1 MGTPRRR
8 LGWGA
13 LWFGLGLAVG
23 VATTLAW
30 HLYQVGRPGGLP
42 PRRYEATVF
51 LPLVDN
57 DGRPV
62 PEEQWQEAL
71 GLLVTELGGATLGPP
86 VEGCWRDADGAIRR
100 EPVRPVV
107 VSFEQDRLASFRK
120 TLQQVGRRLGQRVLY
135 TRFSEPRVELT
146 PVAPDEAEKGP

>member
-13 LWFGLGLAVG
+13 LGFGLGLAVG
-23 VATTLAW
+23 VAVTYAW
-30 HLYQVGRPGGLP
+30 HLQQASRPGGLP

-57 DGRPV
+57 EGRKV

-71 GLLVTELGGATLGPP
+71 GMLVTELGGATLGAP
-86 VEGCWRDADGAIRR
+86 VEGCWRDADGTVRR

-107 VSFEQDRLASFRK
+107 VSFEQDRLASFRR
-120 TLQQVGRRLGQRVLY
+120 TLQRVGRRLGQQVLY
-135 TRFSEPRVELT
+135 TRFSEPHIELT
-146 PVAPDEAEKGP
+146 PVAPDAAENGP

>member
-8 LGWGA
+8 FVWAA

-23 VATTLAW
+23 AAATFAW
-30 HLYQVGRPGGLP
+30 HLHQVGRFGGLP
-42 PRRYEATVF
+42 PRRSEATVF

-62 PEEQWQEAL
+62 PEERWQEAL
-71 GLLVTELGGATLGPP
+71 GLLVTEFGGATLGAP

-107 VSFEQDRLASFRK
+107 VSFEQDRLAHFRRM
-120 TLQQVGRRLGQRVLY
+120 LQRVGRRLGQQVLY

-146 PVAPDEAEKGP
+146 PVAPGGPEKGP

>member
-8 LGWGA
+8 FVWAA

-23 VATTLAW
+23 AAATFAW
-30 HLYQVGRPGGLP
+30 RLHQAGRFGGLP
-42 PRRYEATVF
+42 PRRSEATVF

-62 PEEQWQEAL
+62 PEERWQEAL
-71 GLLVTELGGATLGPP
+71 GLLVTEFGGATLGAP

-107 VSFEQDRLASFRK
+107 VSFEQDRLAHFRR
-120 TLQQVGRRLGQRVLY
+120 TLQRVGRRLGQQVLY

-146 PVAPDEAEKGP
+146 PVAPDEPEKGP

>member
-13 LWFGLGLAVG
+13 LGFALGLAVG
-23 VATTLAW
+23 VAATYAW
-30 HLYQVGRPGGLP
+30 HLHQAGRPGGLP

-57 DGRPV
+57 AGHPV

-71 GLLVTELGGATLGPP
+71 GLLVTELGGATLGAP
-86 VEGCWRDADGAIRR
+86 VEGCWRDAGGTVRR

-107 VSFEQDRLASFRK
+107 VSFEPGQLARFHR
-120 TLQQVGRRLGQRVLY
+120 TLDAVGRRLGQESVY
-135 TRFSEPRVELT
+135 TRFEEPRVELR
-146 PVAPDEAEKGP
+146 VVGGE